1 MRINLL
7 LKIMHKKIS
16 ILMNILI
23 FKKKILMSLP
33 IQKSQNPVRDF
44 NEILSVI
51 PIIWKVLWTLVIKI
65 RGRCLNIFRLR
76 CRNMQKMSWQE
87 KLMKILT
94 MPPSMNSFLY
104 RSIASLFFKNNIYL
118 LVQCLLFQRISSQ
131 INK

>member
-16 ILMNILI
+16 ISMNILI

-44 NEILSVI
+44 NAILSVI

-118 LVQCLLFQRISSQ
+118 LVQCLLFQKISCQ

>member
-1 MRINLL
+1 LRINLL

-16 ILMNILI
+16 ISMNILI

-44 NEILSVI
+44 NAILSVI

-118 LVQCLLFQRISSQ
+118 LVQCLLFQKISSQ

>member
-104 RSIASLFFKNNIYL
+104 RSIALLFFKNNIFL
-118 LVQCLLFQRISSQ
+118 LVQCLLFQKISSQ

>member
-1 MRINLL
+1 MRINLFM
-7 LKIMHKKIS
+7 KIMHKKIS

-76 CRNMQKMSWQE
+76 CRNTQKMSWQE

>member
-1 MRINLL
+1 MRINLFM
-7 LKIMHKKIS
+7 KIMHKKIS

>member
-7 LKIMHKKIS
+7 LKIMHNKIS
-16 ILMNILI
+16 ISMNILT
-23 FKKKILMSLP
+23 FKKMILMSLP
-33 IQKSQNPVRDF
+33 IQKSQDPVRDF

-65 RGRCLNIFRLR
+65 QGKCLNLFRLR

-104 RSIASLFFKNNIYL
+104 RSIALLFFKNNIFL

-131 INK
+131 INN

>member
-16 ILMNILI
+16 ISMNILI

-44 NEILSVI
+44 NAILSVI

-118 LVQCLLFQRISSQ
+118 LVQCLLFQKISSQ

>member
-7 LKIMHKKIS
+7 LKIMNNKIS
-16 ILMNILI
+16 ILMNILT
-23 FKKKILMSLP
+23 FKKTILMSLP
-33 IQKSQNPVRDF
+33 IQKSQDPVRDF

-94 MPPSMNSFLY
+94 MPPSMNLFLY

-131 INK
+131 INN

>member
-7 LKIMHKKIS
+7 LKIMNSKIS

-33 IQKSQNPVRDF
+33 IQKSQNPVKDF

-104 RSIASLFFKNNIYL
+104 RSIALLFFKNNIFL
-118 LVQCLLFQRISSQ
+118 LVQCLLFQKISSQ

>member
-1 MRINLL
+1 LRINLL

-16 ILMNILI
+16 ISMNILI

-44 NEILSVI
+44 NAILSVI

-118 LVQCLLFQRISSQ
+118 LVQCLLFQKISCQ

>member
-7 LKIMHKKIS
+7 LKIMNNKIS
-16 ILMNILI
+16 ILMNILT
-23 FKKKILMSLP
+23 FKKTILMSLP
-33 IQKSQNPVRDF
+33 IQKSQDPVRDF

>member
-7 LKIMHKKIS
+7 LKIMHNKIS
-16 ILMNILI
+16 ISMSILT
-23 FKKKILMSLP
+23 FKKMILMSLP
-33 IQKSQNPVRDF
+33 IQKSQNPVKDF

>member
-16 ILMNILI
+16 ISMNILI

-51 PIIWKVLWTLVIKI
+51 PIIWKVLWILVIKI
-65 RGRCLNIFRLR
+65 QEKCLNMFRLR
-76 CRNMQKMSWQE
+76 CRNMQKMSLQE
-87 KLMKILT
+87 RLMKILT
-94 MPPSMNSFLY
+94 MPPSMNLFLY